1 MEENKQNNNIDEN
14 NQNIDEMIKVF
25 KKASDLLN
33 MKVTRLEELVIQFT
47 EILMGDRH
55 LRNNIKS
62 SYKRKYIKQNDEMS
76 DFPN

>member
-1 MEENKQNNNIDEN
+1 MEENKQNINDV
-14 NQNIDEMIKVF
+14 IKVF

-33 MKVTRLEELVIQFT
+33 MKVTRLEELVIQLT

-62 SYKRKYIKQNDEMS
+62 SYKRKYLKPYDETKEWI
-76 DFPN
+76 NIG

>member
-1 MEENKQNNNIDEN
+1 MEENKQNINDV
-14 NQNIDEMIKVF
+14 IKVF

-33 MKVTRLEELVIQFT
+33 MKVTRLEELVIQLT

-62 SYKRKYIKQNDEMS
+62 SYKRKYLKPYDETKEWI
-76 DFPN
+76 NIV